1 MENPFR
7 TGIYAGLGLA
17 LRTRDAV
24 IDAGRRI
31 VQESS
36 MSEEEG
42 RKFLDD
48 LLKQSEDVRGRL
60 SNLVEERV
68 AEVLNRFDLARRSDI
83 ERLEKRI
90 QELESKPSKEKG

>member
-60 SNLVEERV
+60 SNLVEDRV
-68 AEVLNRFDLARRSDI
+68 AEVLNRFDLAKRSDI

-90 QELESKPSKEKG
+90 EELEPGPTKEKS